1 MCWCGLP
8 WCLCWGCM
16 LKVHAHV
23 IVLHIC
29 VAENVWNLWIAHVQ
43 SCIVWASSASMYHA
57 CMKVIAHRCCLCAYP
72 TDCRFS
78 PISEEGSGQ
87 LGSEDGGGAGIKAA
101 EATDWH
107 SDGGRSSE
115 DGGTAAAG
123 LDPTQ
128 QQANGP
134 TAAAGPSRG
143 RLSAL

>member
-1 MCWCGLP
+1 M
-8 WCLCWGCM
+8 
-16 LKVHAHV
+16 HAGSQATH
-23 IVLHIC
+23 
-29 VAENVWNLWIAHVQ
+29 
-43 SCIVWASSASMYHA
+43 
-57 CMKVIAHRCCLCAYP
+57 CCCSFAFP
-72 TDCRFS
+72 DCRFS
-78 PISEEGSGQ
+78 PINEEGSGQ
-87 LGSEDGGGAGIKAA
+87 LSSEDGGGAGIKAA

-128 QQANGP
+128 QQANGL